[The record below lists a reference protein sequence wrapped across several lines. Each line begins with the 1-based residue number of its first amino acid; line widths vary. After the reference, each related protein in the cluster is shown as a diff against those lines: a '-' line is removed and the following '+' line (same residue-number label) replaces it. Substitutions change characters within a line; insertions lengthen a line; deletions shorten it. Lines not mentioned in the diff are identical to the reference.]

1 MTELNKDVL
10 IKMFEK
16 AIYLTGRLEQ
26 TWTELYMLKLSKEKA
41 EGLI

>member
-1 MTELNKDVL
+1 MTELNNDVL

-16 AIYLTGRLEQ
+16 AIDLTGRLEQ

-41 EGLI
+41 EESK